1 MVQRFLIILLLFPL
15 FAQSQQR
22 EDLRFWA
29 SASYSHDLNKKWTI
43 GIDNE
48 ARWENNASRLGRYF
62 FEPTVRYN
70 VSDLFRIQLQHRF
83 IRDFS
88 DRWWGNR
95 NRVTLD
101 AVFRIKQA
109 RWRYLLRTRFQ
120 YERNGYGFIDETQ
133 SIPELY
139 ARQSAKV
146 NYKINRF
153 WEPFV
158 SAEVRILI
166 QDDAVPGFIGI
177 DRFRLKAGTDYNLSR
192 KLTLGAFIMMQ
203 EEINRPRNDRLT
215 VLGLEI
221 TWNGL

>member
-1 MVQRFLIILLLFPL
+1 MNRAILALLFIFPL
-15 FAQSQQR
+15 LSIAQQR
-22 EDLRFWA
+22 EDMRFWA
-29 SASYSHDLNKKWTI
+29 TASYTKDLGDKWAVSL
-43 GIDNE
+43 DNE

-62 FEPTVRYN
+62 IEPGIRYN
-70 VSDLFRIQLQHRF
+70 VSDLFRVQLQYRF

-95 NRVTLD
+95 QRVSLD
-101 AVFRIKQA
+101 AIFRIKQT
-109 RWRYLLRTRFQ
+109 RWKYIIRTRFQ
-120 YERNGYGFIDETQ
+120 YEQNGYGYFDDTFNV
-133 SIPELY
+133 PELY
-139 ARQSAKV
+139 IRQSAKI

-158 SAEVRILI
+158 SAEGRVLV
-166 QDDAVPGFIGI
+166 QDDAVPSFIGV

-192 KLTLGAFIMMQ
+192 KLTLGAFVMMQ
-203 EEINRPRNDRLT
+203 QEINRPKNDRLT

>member
-1 MVQRFLIILLLFPL
+1 MIKRFILLLLTLPL
-15 FAQSQQR
+15 IAQSQQR

-43 GIDNE
+43 GLDNE

-62 FEPTVRYN
+62 FEPSIRYN
-70 VSDLFRIQLQHRF
+70 VSDLFRVQLQYRF
-83 IRDFS
+83 IRDFG

-101 AVFRIKQA
+101 AIFRIKQSH
-109 RWRYLLRTRFQ
+109 WKYIFRTRFQ
-120 YERNGYGFIDETQ
+120 YEKNGYGYIDE
-133 SIPELY
+133 SLEVPELY
-139 ARQSAKV
+139 IRQSAKI

-158 SAEVRILI
+158 SVEGRVLV
-166 QDDAVPGFIGI
+166 QDDAVPSFIGV

-192 KLTLGAFIMMQ
+192 KLTLGAFVMMQ
-203 EEINRPRNDRLT
+203 QEINRPKNDRLT

>member
-1 MVQRFLIILLLFPL
+1 MLQRIIIVLFFLPLL
-15 FAQSQQR
+15 AQAQQR
-22 EDLRFWA
+22 EDARFWA
-29 SASYSHDLNKKWTI
+29 SASYSHDLNNKWTI
-43 GIDNE
+43 GLDNE

-62 FEPTVRYN
+62 FEPGVRYN
-70 VSDLFRIQLQHRF
+70 VSDLFRVQLQYRF

-95 NRVTLD
+95 NRVSLD
-101 AVFRIKQA
+101 AIFRIKKSQ
-109 RWRYLLRTRFQ
+109 WRILLRTRFQ
-120 YERNGYGFIDETQ
+120 YERNGYGFIDETL
-133 SIPELY
+133 SVPEIFL
-139 ARQSAKV
+139 RQSAKV

-158 SAEVRILI
+158 STEGRVLI
-166 QDDAVPGFIGI
+166 QDDGVPGFIGV

-203 EEINRPRNDRLT
+203 QEVNRPVNDRLT
-215 VLGLEI
+215 ILGIEL